1 MIKIA
6 DRQKWERGRKLWWNI
21 YYIHRGERELIAKVA
36 SKGLAYRVAEE
47 FAKIYEAVEIV

>member
-21 YYIHRGERELIAKVA
+21 YYIHRGERELVAKVA
-36 SKGLAYRVAEE
+36 SKGLAYRVAAE